1 MTATQIALTIFG
13 YCVVI
18 AVALVILGGNRK

>member
-1 MTATQIALTIFG
+1 MSATQVTLLIFG
-13 YCVVI
+13 YCVVV

>member
-1 MTATQIALTIFG
+1 MSATQITLLIFG
-13 YCVVI
+13 YCVVV